1 MQTLL
6 TVNILCYNAEKN
18 IISTIKSIAKIRNK
32 NIKIVIF
39 DDCSQDKSVKTVEQL
54 KKNDSRI
61 FLIKNKKNI
70 GVGNLRNLALKKT
83 NSKYVM
89 YVDAGD
95 IVIYQSLK
103 ILIKRLEGKKNNFD
117 FGIVNFTSEKPEHKC
132 MKFNGKII
140 NSVNL
145 IKQIEKKNIEN
156 FRTVSWR
163 YIVLS
168 SFIKKK
174 NIRFTANN
182 RKIEDVEFISGI
194 ISKAK
199 KIFNFNINL
208 VHQKFYKNS
217 LTETSGAKIKFT
229 DLYYAWNAGKN
240 ILNNAKIADKEIF
253 NFNCKLI
260 KKMIDPHL
268 PSVLFFSLADM
279 KKIYSLSI
287 RKKILKNNLDK
298 ENEFIISIFN
308 KPKLEFELLKNKY
321 LDYLKKKITK
331 KNNLIIYC
339 YSFWSTVLCKYLL
352 RKKIKIKNILDSNKL
367 FNNSFQE
374 DLNLNIFSPSVFF
387 KKNKNI
393 KELNFYIIH
402 RSKYIYYEIKDN
414 LVKFGVNKKKIIY
427 INFNDIFF
435 KL

>member
-18 IISTIKSIAKIRNK
+18 IISTIKSITKIKKK

-39 DDCSQDKSVKTVEQL
+39 DDYSQDKSVKAVEQL
-54 KKNDSRI
+54 KKDDSRI

-95 IVIYQSLK
+95 IVIYKSLK
-103 ILIKRLEGKKNNFD
+103 ILIKRLENKKNNFD

-174 NIRFTANN
+174 NIKFTANN
-182 RKIEDVEFISGI
+182 
-194 ISKAK
+194 K
-199 KIFNFNINL
+199 KI
-208 VHQKFYKNS
+208 
-217 LTETSGAKIKFT
+217 
-229 DLYYAWNAGKN
+229 
-240 ILNNAKIADKEIF
+240 
-253 NFNCKLI
+253 
-260 KKMIDPHL
+260 
-268 PSVLFFSLADM
+268 
-279 KKIYSLSI
+279 
-287 RKKILKNNLDK
+287 
-298 ENEFIISIFN
+298 
-308 KPKLEFELLKNKY
+308 
-321 LDYLKKKITK
+321 
-331 KNNLIIYC
+331 
-339 YSFWSTVLCKYLL
+339 
-352 RKKIKIKNILDSNKL
+352 
-367 FNNSFQE
+367 
-374 DLNLNIFSPSVFF
+374 
-387 KKNKNI
+387 
-393 KELNFYIIH
+393 
-402 RSKYIYYEIKDN
+402 
-414 LVKFGVNKKKIIY
+414 
-427 INFNDIFF
+427 
-435 KL
+435 